1 MKDKMDN
8 LLEQISEHDYIYNI
22 KLIAKTFGSLFYKN
36 NYEESILHLLVQ
48 TTNEEKSFFAIK
60 SLLETGFNP
69 NLVDDE
75 GRNFIQSALIH
86 NCSSNFI
93 LKILKEAINHKLN
106 VNHGDYEFQT
116 IGHTA
121 LLCNYNEDVV
131 EIIRELIFNGF
142 DLSLRD
148 SDNNTI
154 YDILKVQNKQKDY
167 IRVKSCEAVV
177 KQRKN
182 NQQNIRLL
190 ETKEETKNI
199 PKNVAVNTPL
209 LTSEELKKFEK
220 FGSIL
225 NYKSYTGSP
234 AVAREKELKNLMIT
248 LAQDLI
254 SPIIVG
260 ESGVGKSALVHE
272 LVFRIKRGEVPK
284 FLKDRL
290 VFEINPGQVVAGCS
304 HVGEF
309 EENMNECMNLCKKHN
324 VIAFIDEIHTIYGVG
339 SSKGKDTDMAQ
350 MLKYYLDRSS
360 FKVIG
365 ATTAKEYEEYFN
377 TDALK
382 RRFEKIVLKE
392 PEDEVL
398 YKIVD
403 KILDDYCKNKKINFE
418 NENIKQNVLN
428 ILLEVTS
435 KKYRRF
441 DDKINNPA
449 LVISIIDKAFAIA
462 SVFDESFITE
472 EHFIQGLEFN
482 NRIYDSVKEKA
493 IKNLNNTKTFNKD
506 VPIVLKFEPK
516 K

>member
-8 LLEQISEHDYIYNI
+8 LLEQMSEHDYVLNV
-22 KLIAKTFGSLFYKN
+22 KLIAKTFDSVLYKN
-36 NYEESILHLLVQ
+36 SYNESLLHIFAKSD
-48 TTNEEKSFFAIK
+48 NEEKSFYAIK
-60 SLLETGFNP
+60 SLLMVGLNP
-69 NLVDDE
+69 NLVDE
-75 GRNFIQSALIH
+75 AGRNFIQSALIC
-86 NCSSNFI
+86 NRSTNFI
-93 LKILKEAINHKLN
+93 LNILKEAIEYKLN
-106 VNHGDYEFQT
+106 VNHGDYEYQT

-121 LLCNYNEDVV
+121 LLRDYTGDVV
-131 EIIRELIFNGF
+131 EILKVLIDNGF
-142 DLSLRD
+142 DTSYKN

-154 YDILKVQNKQKDY
+154 YDILKAQNESNEHIKVYARD
-167 IRVKSCEAVV
+167 EFV
-177 KQRKN
+177 KQMKKE
-182 NQQNIRLL
+182 NQNLSLL
-190 ETKEETKNI
+190 EKKEETKTI
-199 PKNVAVNTPL
+199 PKNVVSNTPL
-209 LTSEELKKFEK
+209 LTVDELKKFEK

-225 NYKSYTGSP
+225 NYKSYTSSP
-234 AVAREKELKNLMIT
+234 AVARDKELKKLMIT
-248 LAQDLI
+248 LAQDLV

-272 LVFRIKRGEVPK
+272 LVFRIKRGEVPN
-284 FLKDRL
+284 FLKDKL
-290 VFEINPGQVVAGCS
+290 VFEINPGQVVAGCNF
-304 HVGEF
+304 VGDF
-309 EENMNECMNLCKKHN
+309 EKNMNECMDLCKKYS

-365 ATTAKEYEEYFN
+365 ATTTKEYEEYFN
-377 TDALK
+377 SDALK
-382 RRFEKIVLKE
+382 RRFEKIVIKE
-392 PEDEVL
+392 PEDEIL

-403 KILDDYCKNKKINFE
+403 NVLDNYCKNKKINFE
-418 NENIKQNVLN
+418 NENIKQKVLN

-482 NRIYDSVKEKA
+482 NRIYDSMKEKA
-493 IKNLNNTKTFNKD
+493 IKNLNNSKATDDSKPKT
-506 VPIVLKFEPK
+506 LKFIPK

>member
-8 LLEQISEHDYIYNI
+8 LLEQMSDHDYVLNV
-22 KLIAKTFGSLFYKN
+22 KLIAKTFDSVLYKN
-36 NYEESILHLLVQ
+36 SYNESLLHIFAKSD
-48 TTNEEKSFFAIK
+48 NEEKAFYAIK
-60 SLLETGFNP
+60 SLLEIGLNP
-69 NLVDDE
+69 NLVDE
-75 GRNFIQSALIH
+75 AGRNFIQRALIC
-86 NCSSNFI
+86 NRSTNFV
-93 LKILKEAINHKLN
+93 LNILKEAIKHKLN

-121 LLCNYNEDVV
+121 LLRNYDGDVV

-154 YDILKVQNKQKDY
+154 YDILKVQNKQNDY
-167 IRVKSCEAVV
+167 MRVKSCEAVV

-209 LTSEELKKFEK
+209 LTAEELKKFEK

-225 NYKSYTGSP
+225 NYKSYTSSP
-234 AVAREKELKNLMIT
+234 AVAREKELKNLIIT
-248 LAQDLI
+248 LAQDLV

-272 LVFRIKRGEVPK
+272 LVFRIKRGEVPN
-284 FLKDRL
+284 FLKDKL
-290 VFEINPGQVVAGCS
+290 VFEINPGQVVAGCTY
-304 HVGEF
+304 VGDF
-309 EENMNECMNLCKKHN
+309 EKNMNECMNLCKKHN

-339 SSKGKDTDMAQ
+339 SSKGKDNDMAQ

-365 ATTAKEYEEYFN
+365 ATTTKEYEEYFN

-382 RRFEKIVLKE
+382 RRFEKIVIKE
-392 PEDEVL
+392 PEDEIL

-403 KILDDYCKNKKINFE
+403 KVLDNYCKNKKINFE
-418 NENIKQNVLN
+418 NENIKQKVLN

-441 DDKINNPA
+441 DDKVNNPA

-462 SVFDESFITE
+462 SVFDEKFITE
-472 EHFIQGLEFN
+472 DHFIQGLEFN
-482 NRIYDSVKEKA
+482 NRIYDSTKEKA
-493 IKNLNNTKTFNKD
+493 IKNLNSTKLVNDDKSK
-506 VPIVLKFEPK
+506 VLKFIPK